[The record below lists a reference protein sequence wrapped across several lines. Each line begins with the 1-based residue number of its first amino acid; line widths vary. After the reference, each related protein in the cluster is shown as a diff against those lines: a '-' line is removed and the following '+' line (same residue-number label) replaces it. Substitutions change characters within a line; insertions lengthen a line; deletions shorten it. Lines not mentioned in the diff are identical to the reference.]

1 MKYGPETYI
10 TRGSAKSSSVDVGV
24 EIVSMPKYHVG
35 VEIVSMPREPASQPA
50 SQAGVEYEFL
60 HGVGVEYAT
69 YNLPRRWR

>member
-1 MKYGPETYI
+1 MF
-10 TRGSAKSSSVDVGV
+10 
-24 EIVSMPKYHVG
+24 PKDP
-35 VEIVSMPREPASQPA
+35 SQAASQAASQPASQAASQPARQPASQPA